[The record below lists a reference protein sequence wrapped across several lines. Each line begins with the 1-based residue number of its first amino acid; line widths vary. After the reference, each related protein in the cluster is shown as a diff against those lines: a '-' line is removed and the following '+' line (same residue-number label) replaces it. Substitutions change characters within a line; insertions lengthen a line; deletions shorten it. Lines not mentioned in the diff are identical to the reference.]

1 MVKLVYKAPASE
13 DVAAVTAEF
22 LAESVSGD
30 FNLPDMTEETFE
42 W

>member
-22 LAESVSGD
+22 LAESASGD